1 MPTNETAPSKDAR
14 RVLLRTSTAIQSI
27 SALSFSAFL
36 VLHLAAPLS
45 AAFGLDASQT
55 MLLAR
60 EYYQTAAIEPVLV
73 WGSLIAHVSSNLVR
87 RTILG
92 GPSSLRRL
100 SWHSITG
107 YILVPLVA
115 AHAWTHRILP
125 AKRGISPSLLSYQY
139 VSYSLFKY
147 PITSWVAYGAITLAS
162 SYHAISGLRSIVS
175 RGRKA
180 AVLPQSMSGLA
191 GSAALVGGV
200 GLGLVR
206 LASEGSDVPL
216 WLGKRYL
223 QVLQEAYLQ

>member
-1 MPTNETAPSKDAR
+1 MPTNESAPSKDTR
-14 RVLLRTSTAIQSI
+14 RTLLRATTAVQSI

-36 VLHLAAPLS
+36 VLHLAAPLG
-45 AAFGLDASQT
+45 AAVGLDASQI
-55 MLLAR
+55 MLLTR
-60 EYYQTAAIEPVLV
+60 EYYQTAALEPILV
-73 WGSLIAHVSSNLVR
+73 WGSLVAHVLSSFVR
-87 RTILG
+87 RTLLG
-92 GPSSLRRL
+92 GPWSIRRV

-107 YILVPLVA
+107 YLLVPLVA

-139 VSYSLFKY
+139 VSYSLLKY
-147 PITSWVAYGAITLAS
+147 PITSWIAYGVITLAS
-162 SYHAISGLRSIVS
+162 GYHAVSGFRCIVS

-180 AVLPQSMSGLA
+180 AVLRQSMSGLA

-223 QVLQEAYLQ
+223 QVLQEAYLE